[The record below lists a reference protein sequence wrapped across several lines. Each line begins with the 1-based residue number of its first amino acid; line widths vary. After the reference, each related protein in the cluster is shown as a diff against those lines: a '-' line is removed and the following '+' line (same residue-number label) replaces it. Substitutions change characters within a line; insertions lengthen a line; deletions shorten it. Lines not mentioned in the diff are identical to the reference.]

1 MTQDN
6 RLGHIPQTQEDR
18 FAKLRDLLSEPVKT
32 EIPKSEKSDKSPSV
46 LFVSGD
52 NNNIALHGLMQQTG
66 AKMFKHHDFAV
77 IIALILFFS

>member
-6 RLGHIPQTQEDR
+6 RPGHFPQTEEDK
-18 FAKLRDLLSEPVKT
+18 FAKLRNLLSEPVET
-32 EIPKSEKSDKSPSV
+32 QTREPEKSNKAPSV

-66 AKMFKHHDFAV
+66 IKAFKSRDFAV
-77 IIALILFFS
+77 LVASLLFFS